1 MILLSP
7 MSGMSGLSATRSL
20 NYLKNPAFG
29 ISFMVIVGTRD
40 AQDRN
45 HARDV
50 FRVVSGVRG
59 GDERSELVR
68 KNSNARGTDL
78 LGNPALATEVDI
90 VRFLEEHLKELDIP
104 WETRISRYDRPQP

>member
-7 MSGMSGLSATRSL
+7 MSGMGRLSATRSL

-45 HARDV
+45 QARDT

-59 GDERSELVR
+59 GLPNNALGGR
-68 KNSNARGTDL
+68 KWLLKSLNMIGHYVVFRG
-78 LGNPALATEVDI
+78 
-90 VRFLEEHLKELDIP
+90 
-104 WETRISRYDRPQP
+104 